1 VEALGESIA
10 ELAAQ
15 ISAATYELLVM
26 LRDFDEQGGWNG
38 GFRSCAHWLN
48 WRAGIDLGAAREK
61 VRVARALAA
70 LPRLSESMRRGE
82 ISYAKVRAL
91 TRIATP
97 VTEEELL
104 HFARAGTASHVE
116 KLVRSMRL
124 VDRIEARQR
133 EERRHEGR
141 FLRAYTDEDGM
152 VVVAARLAPE
162 AGAALLRALD
172 AGVERLYGLR
182 RERESAAPAGA
193 PAGQGVGMA
202 AAAGETTAEQR
213 RADALGLM
221 AESALTAGLDP
232 GTRGDRYQVVVHV
245 DAEAL
250 AKGGGDVSAETRGG
264 GRRAATSTVEAGD
277 VSAET
282 CSARDVSAETC
293 GGEPQSSGAPRAG
306 YLAAET
312 SGPEPERGTGNC
324 TLDGTRV
331 SAETCRRLACDAA
344 LVVMRH
350 APDSSVLD
358 VGRRTRAISPALRR
372 ALDHRDGGCRF
383 PGCGLRLCDA
393 HHVEH
398 WADGGETKL
407 GNTLLLC
414 RRHHR
419 AVHEEGFSVE
429 LLANGEARFWRP
441 DGRRL
446 VEAPPLPAVLAEPL
460 ATVVARVARGGVTVE
475 AASTLPTWNGGQ
487 CDYAAA
493 IEWLR
498 AVRSPGSSRD
508 V

>member
-1 VEALGESIA
+1 
-10 ELAAQ
+10 
-15 ISAATYELLVM
+15 M
-26 LRDFDEQGGWNG
+26 LREFDEREGWSG

-70 LPRLSESMRRGE
+70 LPRLSASMRRGE
-82 ISYAKVRAL
+82 VSYAKVRAL

-97 VTEEELL
+97 ASEEELL
-104 HFARAGTASHVE
+104 IFARAGTASHVE

-124 VDRIEARQR
+124 VDRVEARER

-141 FLRAYTDEDGM
+141 YLRAYTDEDGM
-152 VVVAARLAPE
+152 VVVSARLTQE
-162 AGAALLRALD
+162 SGAALLRALD
-172 AGVERLYGLR
+172 AGVEKLYGPR
-182 RERESAAPAGA
+182 RMGPGEGAGPPRGAADEA
-193 PAGQGVGMA
+193 
-202 AAAGETTAEQR
+202 TAEQR
-213 RADALGLM
+213 RADALGLV
-221 AESALTAGLDP
+221 AESALSAELDP

-245 DAEAL
+245 DEGAL
-250 AKGGGDVSAETRGG
+250 VEV
-264 GRRAATSTVEAGD
+264 GRRGRSHRRGR
-277 VSAET
+277 
-282 CSARDVSAETC
+282 RDVSAETC
-293 GGEPQSSGAPRAG
+293 GGELQSSGAQRAG
-306 YLAAET
+306 DLAAEI
-312 SGPEPERGTGNC
+312 SGPEPELPRAATRRDVSAETREAEGGTRRAERTGDVSAETSEPESAGAC

-350 APDSSVLD
+350 APDGSVLD

-407 GNTLLLC
+407 DNTLLLC

-419 AVHEEGFSVE
+419 AVHEEGFRVE
-429 LLANGEARFWRP
+429 LLANGEVRFHRP

-446 VEAPPLPAVLAEPL
+446 VEAPALPAVTGDPVGALR
-460 ATVVARVARGGVTVE
+460 ARVDSFGIALPAAVTPPSWDGG
-475 AASTLPTWNGGQ
+475 P
-487 CDYAAA
+487 CDYGWAVD
-493 IEWLR
+493 WLR
-498 AVRSPGSSRD
+498 SVDRQASNPD
-508 V
+508 C